1 MENEKKKSLLMNV
14 TTNLEQLVVANAN
27 TTAQTIAG
35 GLQWLIAG
43 GGALLA
49 VWGIVQIT
57 QAGRQ
62 GDSQGKME
70 GSWLIIGGIL
80 LLAISAGT
88 MITGVFSNPPGM

>member
-1 MENEKKKSLLMNV
+1 MKSLLMNV
-14 TTNLEQLVVANAN
+14 TTSLEPLVVANAN
-27 TTAQTIAG
+27 ATAQTIAG

-88 MITGVFSNPPGM
+88 MIAGVFSNPPGM

>member
-1 MENEKKKSLLMNV
+1 MKEIVTNV
-14 TTNLEQLVVANAN
+14 AGKVNRFAVLATDPNSAG
-27 TTAQTIAG
+27 QTIVQ

-43 GGALLA
+43 GGVLLA

-70 GSWLIIGGIL
+70 GSWLIAGGIL
-80 LLAISAGT
+80 LLAVSGGTLIS
-88 MITGVFSNPPGM
+88 GVFSNPPGM

>member
-1 MENEKKKSLLMNV
+1 MKEIVTNV
-14 TTNLEQLVVANAN
+14 ASKVSQYAVLAADSN
-27 TTAQTIAG
+27 TTGQKIVE

-43 GGALLA
+43 GGVLLA

-70 GSWLIIGGIL
+70 GSWLIAGGIL
-80 LLAISAGT
+80 LLAVSGGT
-88 MITGVFSNPPGM
+88 LITGVYSNPPGK

>member
-1 MENEKKKSLLMNV
+1 MKSLLTNV
-14 TTNLEQLVVANAN
+14 ATTLEPLVVANAN
-27 TTAQTIAG
+27 ASGTGETIAG
-35 GLQWLIAG
+35 GLQWLIGG
-43 GGALLA
+43 GGALLS

-88 MITGVFSNPPGM
+88 MVTGVFSNPPGM